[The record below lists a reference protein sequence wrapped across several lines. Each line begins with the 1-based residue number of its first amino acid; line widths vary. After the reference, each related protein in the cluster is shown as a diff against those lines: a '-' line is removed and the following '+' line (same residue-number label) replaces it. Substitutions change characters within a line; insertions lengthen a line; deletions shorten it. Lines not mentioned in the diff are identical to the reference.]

1 MCFFSLVNAKFLFL
15 IACLIYIPVFKF
27 IYDYSENP
35 FMSTMIYLAF
45 GFFGYSL
52 GIFRQMI
59 AISICLMGFK
69 YVLERKLYYYIIFI
83 LLAMTFHTTAIIML
97 PMYWLNKIN
106 LENKFYQILFVEAT
120 LFIFGKKNS
129 KCFYFSCTKIYRVC
143 RWNV

>member
-1 MCFFSLVNAKFLFL
+1 
-15 IACLIYIPVFKF
+15 
-27 IYDYSENP
+27 
-35 FMSTMIYLAF
+35 
-45 GFFGYSL
+45 
-52 GIFRQMI
+52 MI

-120 LFIFGKKNS
+120 LFIFAR
-129 KCFYFSCTKIYRVC
+129 KIV
-143 RWNV
+143 NVFIFLHQNIQGM